1 MKSDSVRIPIPICF
15 IQHDTTENE
24 LAVEDGMEETKKL
37 VEKRKKE
44 LTRGWKCRILI
55 KLLREG
61 RRRGQKKLDSG

>member
-37 VEKRKKE
+37 VEKAEKRVDKGME
-44 LTRGWKCRILI
+44 VSYTNQAASRGAAARTEKT
-55 KLLREG
+55 
-61 RRRGQKKLDSG
+61 